1 MPEQVALVDL
11 GSNAVRLLLAELG
24 SGGQVRILCK
34 ARAQTRLGGGRSGRL
49 PRQAIA
55 DTLDAVRRFLRRT
68 RNGQSPR
75 VLAIA
80 TSAVRDAANR
90 DRLLEPLR
98 RRHGVEV
105 AVLSGREEA
114 RLGALAA
121 LASLHFRAGTVM
133 DLGGG
138 SLQLTGVREGV
149 PHAAVSL
156 PVGAVRATR
165 RFLRHDPPR
174 PGELSALRD
183 EIRQRLAEAESP
195 VPAGGTLI
203 GLGGTVRALAS
214 IHLGG
219 RHRRRRHGLR
229 LSRHDVTR
237 IRTRLEALPLRK
249 RRRVPGLDAERA
261 DIIVA
266 GAVIVEE
273 LMLAGDYRAVTACMR
288 GVRDGLLLVAA
299 GKGSVS

>member
-1 MPEQVALVDL
+1 MPGQVALVDL

-24 SGGQVRILCK
+24 PGRHIRILRE

-55 DTLDAVRRFLRRT
+55 DTLHAVRRFLRVV
-68 RNGQSPR
+68 RNGQPLR

-80 TSAVRDAANR
+80 TSAVRDAGNR

-105 AVLSGREEA
+105 AVLSGCEEA

-121 LASLHFRAGTVM
+121 LESLRFRAGVVM

-138 SLQLTGVREGV
+138 SLQLTHVRDGL
-149 PHAAVSL
+149 PHAAVSFPL
-156 PVGAVRATR
+156 GVVRTTR

-174 PGELSALRD
+174 RQELTRLRD
-183 EIRQRLAEAESP
+183 EIRQQLAAASP
-195 VPAGGTLI
+195 PVEPGSTLV
-203 GLGGTVRALAS
+203 GLGGTVRALAA
-214 IHLGG
+214 IHLSG
-219 RHRRRRHGLR
+219 RHRRERHGLR
-229 LSRHDVTR
+229 LSRHDITR
-237 IRTRLEALPLRK
+237 IRARLEALPLRK
-249 RRRVPGLDAERA
+249 RRRVPGLKAERA

-266 GAVIVEE
+266 GALIVEE
-273 LMLAGDYRAVTACMR
+273 LMLSGDYPALTVCMR

-299 GKGSVS
+299 GRAPVS